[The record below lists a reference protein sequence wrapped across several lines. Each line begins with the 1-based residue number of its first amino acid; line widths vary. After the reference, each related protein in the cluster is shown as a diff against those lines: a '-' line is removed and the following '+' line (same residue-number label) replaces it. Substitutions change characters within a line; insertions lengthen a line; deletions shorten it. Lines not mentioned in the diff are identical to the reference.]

1 MNKGDVVNAMA
12 TKAGFTQKDADEAY
26 KAFVE
31 TVMDALK
38 KGEEVSLAGFG
49 TFKVK
54 KREARTGINPQ
65 TKQPIKIAASV
76 VPSFKFGK
84 SFRDNLK

>member
-1 MNKGDVVNAMA
+1 MNKGDVVSSLAS
-12 TKAGFTQKDADEAY
+12 KVGFTLKDADAAY

-31 TVMDALK
+31 VVADALK

-54 KREARTGINPQ
+54 TRAARNGINPQ
-65 TKQPIKIAASV
+65 TKAVIKIAAAK

-84 SFRDNLK
+84 SFREMLK